1 MTTAKSFAATATSGM
16 MWMSLSVLLARM
28 MLFVTQFFLGLLLDA
43 RDYSV
48 FAAVSVA
55 LTSVCGLQQAGASKV
70 LVQQQDRFHSLVK
83 DYTNFSL
90 YMGLIG
96 GGVLILLGLGFG
108 QYYRN
113 PALVY
118 VIALSAISVPFTS
131 LNTIQSARLSIDL
144 RFRTMCIIDFFV
156 AAANTTIVLGAA
168 FFGAHYYSIGLGLVM
183 STMLRYFLYRLNT
196 PTLNPSFS
204 LGIARFRE
212 ILAHVKW
219 LVIVSFLTGLSQQ
232 GDYLV
237 LGRAI
242 SPEALGYYYFGFQLT
257 ANVGQLLAQGILNTL
272 FPMFASL
279 KDDTKALA
287 RAFLRSSSIIHFA
300 CSVLS
305 LGLVGFAPWLMH
317 FIWHG
322 KWDTA
327 IATAV
332 AMALSLPTRL
342 LSPLGNVTLD
352 SVGKWRLRTAL
363 IVLDAGTMMMAAL
376 VGAAVDGLFGASVG
390 VALQRFLSGLLDFS
404 IGVYVTRGTTLDIV
418 KFSLRTFIPFWIPA
432 VALVMVGLA
441 HPLLTS
447 DFHAALISA
456 SRTLA
461 GIVAFAVLA
470 YALDRS
476 VISEVYSMIRRIV
489 FKKPAA
495 TAQSP
500 HASER

>member
-1 MTTAKSFAATATSGM
+1 LSSSISKTKSFAATATTGM
-16 MWMSLSVLLARM
+16 IWMSVSVLLARL
-28 MLFVTQFFLGLLLDA
+28 MLFVMQFFLGYMLDA

-55 LTSVCGLQQAGASKV
+55 LTSVCGLQNAGASKM
-70 LVQQQDRFHSLVK
+70 LIQQQDRYHSLVR

-90 YMGLIG
+90 YMGLLG
-96 GGVLILLGLGFG
+96 GGVLIVLGLGFG

-113 PALVY
+113 PALIY

-131 LNTIQSARLSIDL
+131 LNSIQSARLIIDL

-168 FFGAHYYSIGLGLVM
+168 YFGARYYSIGLGLVA
-183 STMLRYFLYRLNT
+183 STTLRYVLYRFNE

-204 LGIARFRE
+204 LAFDRFME
-212 ILAHVKW
+212 ILGHVKW

-257 ANVGQLLAQGILNTL
+257 ANVGQLLAQGIFNTL
-272 FPMFASL
+272 FPMFASM
-279 KDDTKALA
+279 KDDTKALG
-287 RAFLRSSSIIHFA
+287 RVFLRSSSIIHFT
-300 CSVLS
+300 CCVLS

-317 FIWHG
+317 FIWRG
-322 KWDTA
+322 KWDMA

-363 IVLDAGTMMMAAL
+363 IVVDAGTMMLAAL
-376 VGAAVDGLFGASVG
+376 IGAYIDGLFGASVG
-390 VALQRFLSGLLDFS
+390 VAVQRFLSGLTDFS
-404 IGVYVTRGTTLDIV
+404 IGVYVTGGTAMGIV
-418 KFSLRTFIPFWIPA
+418 RFAARTFVPFWVPA
-432 VALVMVGLA
+432 AGLVLVGYAQPMLSSDWQTALVSV
-441 HPLLTS
+441 
-447 DFHAALISA
+447 
-456 SRTLA
+456 SRTA
-461 GIVAFAVLA
+461 AAIVVFALLA
-470 YALDRS
+470 YSMDRS
-476 VISEVYSMIRRIV
+476 VISEVYTLIRGIL
-489 FKKPAA
+489 FKKRAA
-495 TAQSP
+495 P
-500 HASER
+500 V

>member
-16 MWMSLSVLLARM
+16 IWMSLSVLLARLM
-28 MLFVTQFFLGLLLDA
+28 MFVTQFFLGIMLDA

-55 LTSVCGLQQAGASKV
+55 LTSVCGLQQAGASKA
-70 LVQQQDRFHSLVK
+70 LVQQQDRYQSLVK

-113 PALVY
+113 PALIY

-156 AAANTTIVLGAA
+156 AAANTTVVLGAA
-168 FFGAHYYSIGLGLVM
+168 FLGARYYSIGLGLVI
-183 STMLRYFLYRLNT
+183 STVLRYLLYRLNT

-204 LGIARFRE
+204 LPIDRFME

-272 FPMFASL
+272 FPMFASM
-279 KDDTKALA
+279 KDDTKALG

-332 AMALSLPTRL
+332 VMALSLPTRL

-363 IVLDAGTMMMAAL
+363 IVLDAGSMMLAAL
-376 VGAAVDGLFGASVG
+376 IGAYIDGLFGASIG

-404 IGVYVTRGTTLDIV
+404 IGVHVTRGTALDIV
-418 KFSLRTFIPFWIPA
+418 KFSLRTFIPFWVPA
-432 VALVMVGLA
+432 VALVMIDRTQ
-441 HPLLTS
+441 PLLAS
-447 DFHAALISA
+447 DFNAASISA

-461 GIVAFAVLA
+461 ALVVFAVLA
-470 YALDRS
+470 YAMDRNVVS
-476 VISEVYSMIRRIV
+476 DVNNLIRRIL
-489 FKKPAA
+489 FKRRAA
-495 TAQSP
+495 MA
-500 HASER
+500 

>member
-1 MTTAKSFAATATSGM
+1 MSTAKSFAATATSGM
-16 MWMSLSVLLARM
+16 IWMSLSVLLARL
-28 MLFVTQFFLGLLLDA
+28 MLFVTQFFLGYMLDA

-70 LVQQQDRFHSLVK
+70 LVQQQERYHSLVK

-96 GGVLILLGLGFG
+96 GAVLILLGLGFG

-113 PALVY
+113 PALIY

-144 RFRTMCIIDFFV
+144 RFRTMCIIDFLV
-156 AAANTTIVLGAA
+156 ATANTTMVLGSAYL
-168 FFGAHYYSIGLGLVM
+168 GARYYSIGLGLVA
-183 STMLRYFLYRLNT
+183 STILRYVLYRFST

-204 LGIARFRE
+204 LPMDRFLE

-242 SPEALGYYYFGFQLT
+242 TPEALGYYYFGFQLT

-279 KDDTKALA
+279 KDDTRALA
-287 RAFLRSSSIIHFA
+287 RVFLRSSSIIHFA

-317 FIWHG
+317 FIWRG
-322 KWDTA
+322 KWDIA

-363 IVLDAGTMMMAAL
+363 IVFDAGTMMLAAL
-376 VGAAVDGLFGASVG
+376 IGAYINGLFGASIG
-390 VALQRFLSGLLDFS
+390 VALQRFLSGLTDFS
-404 IGVYVTRGTTLDIV
+404 IGVYVTRGSALDIV
-418 KFSLRTFIPFWIPA
+418 KFSLRTFIPFWVPA
-432 VALVMVGLA
+432 VALLLIGRA
-441 HPLLTS
+441 QPLLTS
-447 DFHAALISA
+447 DFHSAFISA

-461 GIVAFAVLA
+461 GIVVFVILA
-470 YALDRS
+470 YAMDRS
-476 VISEVYSMIRRIV
+476 VMGEVYGLIRGII
-489 FKKPAA
+489 FKRRAA
-495 TAQSP
+495 VT
-500 HASER
+500 